1 MPFDPRIEK
10 EAFLHADRALLRQL
24 LDIEFKTWRPMGYLA
39 STVLHKLVYCWL
51 VGLHDEIAPVLPRV
65 IGWLDHAIAARDG
78 NRDATR
84 EARGEART
92 EALPE
97 PADDGPRGLHINLHA
112 TRAIARWLHR
122 GDAARDDWH
131 GARCSQAGWHASLA
145 RGERRTTPGQVVL
158 DDYLAWCVQAGDYAT
173 GIGLIESQLA
183 LRASAPAH
191 AVLTRLPRPR
201 EFAYAICLHHLR
213 GRFEPAELFEAGK
226 RMLGGCLD
234 EAWLATG
241 ESLRAAMWLKIV
253 HQDLAAPLE
262 LAAAS
267 PLDAVR
273 RAHDHLA
280 PPALT
285 VRTIATPRNRPP
297 ASTRRASGSR

>member
-24 LDIEFKTWRPMGYLA
+24 LDIEFKTYRPMGYLA

-65 IGWLDHAIAARDG
+65 IGWLDHATGAASVEPAGD
-78 NRDATR
+78 
-84 EARGEART
+84 EARG
-92 EALPE
+92 
-97 PADDGPRGLHINLHA
+97 PRINLHA
-112 TRAIARWLHR
+112 TRAMARWLYR
-122 GDAARDDWH
+122 GDAACDDWRA
-131 GARCSQAGWHASLA
+131 ARCSQTGWQAGLA
-145 RGERRTTPGQVVL
+145 CGERRQTPGRIAL
-158 DDYLAWCVQAGDYAT
+158 DDYLAWCLQSGDHAT
-173 GIGLIESQLA
+173 GVELIESQLA

-191 AVLTRLPRPR
+191 AVLARLPRPR
-201 EFAYAICLHHLR
+201 EFAYAICLHHVR

-226 RMLGGCLD
+226 RMLGGWLD

-253 HQDLAAPLE
+253 YADLAAPLG

-280 PPALT
+280 ASALT
-285 VRTIATPRNRPP
+285 TRTTATPRSRLL
-297 ASTRRASGSR
+297 ASTRHVSGSR

>member
-10 EAFLHADRALLRQL
+10 ESFLHADRALLRQL
-24 LDIEFKTWRPMGYLA
+24 LDTEFKTYRPMGYLA

-65 IGWLDHAIAARDG
+65 IGWLDHATAA
-78 NRDATR
+78 A
-84 EARGEART
+84 
-92 EALPE
+92 PVE
-97 PADDGPRGLHINLHA
+97 PAGDEPRGPPINLHA
-112 TRAIARWLHR
+112 TLAIARWLYR
-122 GDAARDDWH
+122 GDAARDDWRAAR
-131 GARCSQAGWHASLA
+131 GAQPGWHASLA
-145 RGERRTTPGQVVL
+145 RGERRTTPGQIAL
-158 DDYLAWCVQAGDYAT
+158 DDYLAWCVQSGDHA
-173 GIGLIESQLA
+173 IGVELIESQLA

-201 EFAYAICLHHLR
+201 EFAYAICLHHVR

-253 HQDLAAPLE
+253 YADLAAPLG

-280 PPALT
+280 AAALT
-285 VRTIATPRNRPP
+285 VRTIATPRSRLL
-297 ASTRRASGSR
+297 ASTRRVSESRR

>member
-24 LDIEFKTWRPMGYLA
+24 LDTEFKTYRPMGYLA

-51 VGLHDEIAPVLPRV
+51 VGLHEEIAPVLPRV
-65 IGWLDHAIAARDG
+65 IGWLDHAIAVRAAAG
-78 NRDATR
+78 DATR
-84 EARGEART
+84 EAGGDVSAEATEPGDDPPPGLRT
-92 EALPE
+92 
-97 PADDGPRGLHINLHA
+97 NLHA
-112 TRAIARWLHR
+112 TRAMARWLHR
-122 GDAARDDWH
+122 GDAACD
-131 GARCSQAGWHASLA
+131 GWHASLA
-145 RGERRTTPGQVVL
+145 RGERRTTPGQIAL
-158 DDYLAWCVQAGDYAT
+158 DDYLAWCVQAGDHTT
-173 GIGLIESQLA
+173 GIALIESQLA

-201 EFAYAICLHHLR
+201 EFAYAICLHHVR

-234 EAWLATG
+234 EAWLSTG

-253 HQDLAAPLE
+253 YADLAAPLD

-273 RAHDHLA
+273 HAHDHLA
-280 PPALT
+280 AASALT
-285 VRTIATPRNRPP
+285 GRTIATPRSRLL

>member
-1 MPFDPRIEK
+1 MPFDPRIER

-24 LDIEFKTWRPMGYLA
+24 LDTEFKTWRPMGYLA

-78 NRDATR
+78 TR
-84 EARGEART
+84 EAAREAGT
-92 EALPE
+92 ELPVE
-97 PADDGPRGLHINLHA
+97 PADDEPRGLPINLHA
-112 TRAIARWLHR
+112 TRAMARWLYS
-122 GDAARDDWH
+122 GDAARDDWR

-145 RGERRTTPGQVVL
+145 RGERRTSPGQVVL
-158 DDYLAWCVQAGDYAT
+158 DDYLAWCVQAGDHAT
-173 GIGLIESQLA
+173 GIELIESQLA

-201 EFAYAICLHHLR
+201 EFAYAICLHHVR

-226 RMLGGCLD
+226 RMLAGCLD

-253 HQDLAAPLE
+253 HQDLAAPLA

-267 PLDAVR
+267 PLDTVR
-273 RAHDHLA
+273 HAHDHLA
-280 PPALT
+280 PPPALK

-297 ASTRRASGSR
+297 ASSRRASGSR